1 MSWHHLSPPLYH
13 HSCLYRGQLQ
23 FPCGKCTKQIA
34 SAFLKTFLLSAF
46 HSHGHNWPFQYPV
59 LFYFIVPLS
68 ATRQASSPPVP
79 SVFCAVLSCSVVSN
93 SLRLLSLPFHNY
105 IQFLKSLSLYLWLQ
119 PHVVIMYRPLLL
131 NLETLLMLFF
141 FLNFIYFF
149 YFLAALGLCCC
160 KQALSSCVVKDSC
173 CSGFSRRRVW
183 ALGAWASAAAAQGV
197 MHSNEHRLTNCG
209 TWA

>member
-1 MSWHHLSPPLYH
+1 MATTGLFSIQSSSTLLSHFQQRDKLAV
-13 HSCLYRGQLQ
+13 LQ
-23 FPCGKCTKQIA
+23 FHLWRT
-34 SAFLKTFLLSAF
+34 
-46 HSHGHNWPFQYPV
+46 
-59 LFYFIVPLS
+59 
-68 ATRQASSPPVP
+68 
-79 SVFCAVLSCSVVSN
+79 VFCAVLSCSVVSN
-93 SLRLLSLPFHNY
+93 SLWFLSLPFHNY

-173 CSGFSRRRVW
+173 CSGFSHRRVW